1 MASTDRMTRLTNIR
15 DNLEKELEDET
26 ARRAAL
32 TAAGHPPPTTYS
44 VGGRSVDW
52 NGYLSAMQ
60 AQIGYY
66 NDLLNKSQAP
76 YLEHNLRG
84 YS

>member
-1 MASTDRMTRLTNIR
+1 MASSDRLTRLKNIR
-15 DNLEKELEDET
+15 DNLESELEDET

-52 NGYLSAMQ
+52 NGYLAAVQ
-60 AQIGYY
+60 AQIAAYDAMLTKASATTADY
-66 NDLLNKSQAP
+66 S
-76 YLEHNLRG
+76 LRG